1 MRLLIQAERSDLQQ
15 RWQDALLQ
23 ADVEIAVVPCGTPPQ
38 QDDLVLVHW
47 SALSGEQRKALLAC
61 AKTSRLILL
70 VDHPLLDEGEALLA
84 QGIYG
89 YANTFIQVSL
99 LPDVVSTVAHGDLW
113 IWPELMQRLLK
124 RLLQRPAAPQP
135 DITEWGLSQR
145 EQEVLAELGSGK
157 SNKLIARQLDITER
171 TVKAHVSSILEKV
184 GVHDRVELILKLR
197 GAQPPQ

>member
-1 MRLLIQAERSDLQQ
+1 MRLLIQAERGDLQQ
-15 RWQDALLQ
+15 RWQDALSK
-23 ADVEIAVVPCGTPPQ
+23 ADVEIAVVPCGTLPQ

-124 RLLQRPAAPQP
+124 RLLQRPATPQP

-145 EQEVLAELGSGK
+145 EQEVLAELGAGR
-157 SNKLIARQLDITER
+157 SNKLIARKLDITER

>member
-1 MRLLIQAERSDLQQ
+1 MRLLIQAERGDLQQ
-15 RWQDALLQ
+15 RWQDALSK

-89 YANTFIQVSL
+89 YANTFIQVNL

-145 EQEVLAELGSGK
+145 EQEVLAELGAGK

>member
-1 MRLLIQAERSDLQQ
+1 MRLLIQAERGDLQQ
-15 RWQDALLQ
+15 RWQDALSK
-23 ADVEIAVVPCGTPPQ
+23 ADVEIAVVPCGTLPQ

-89 YANTFIQVSL
+89 YANTFIQMSL

>member
-145 EQEVLAELGSGK
+145 EQEVLAELGAGR
-157 SNKLIARQLDITER
+157 SNKLIARKLDITER

>member
-1 MRLLIQAERSDLQQ
+1 MRLLIQAERGDLQQ
-15 RWQDALLQ
+15 RWQDALSK
-23 ADVEIAVVPCGTPPQ
+23 ADVEIAVVPCGALPQ